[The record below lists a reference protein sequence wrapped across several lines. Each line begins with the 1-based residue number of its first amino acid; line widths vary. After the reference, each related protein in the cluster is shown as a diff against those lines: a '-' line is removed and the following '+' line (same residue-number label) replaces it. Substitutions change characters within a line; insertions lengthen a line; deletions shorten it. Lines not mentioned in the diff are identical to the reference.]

1 MEIQK
6 IKIYGNLWLIDGHFL
21 IKTSRSEVKVN
32 FHFSHLIGF
41 LTNPKR
47 EAQINIVFRL
57 YRLIVNYSILRG
69 KCSSTCSRKKVRSMC
84 VYNCVVPMHLCPNI
98 T

>member
-1 MEIQK
+1 M
-6 IKIYGNLWLIDGHFL
+6 LFL

-47 EAQINIVFRL
+47 EAQINIVLDF
-57 YRLIVNYSILRG
+57 
-69 KCSSTCSRKKVRSMC
+69 TD
-84 VYNCVVPMHLCPNI
+84 
-98 T
+98 